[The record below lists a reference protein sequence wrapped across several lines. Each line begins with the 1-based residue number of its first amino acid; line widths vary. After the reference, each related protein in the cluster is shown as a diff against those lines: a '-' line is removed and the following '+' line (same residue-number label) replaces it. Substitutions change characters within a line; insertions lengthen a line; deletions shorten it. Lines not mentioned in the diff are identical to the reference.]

1 MTPLDIGGRLRK
13 LRKEKHMSLSVLAE
27 KSGVSTGLI
36 SQIERGLV
44 APSVVS
50 LYHIAQAL
58 ETDISFFFTTTTPH
72 YAVHRKG
79 SHRIIITNSG
89 LNQHKM
95 LNPDWADRGLDL
107 VHLYLKGGQAYD
119 RECISHQGE
128 ECCYVLSGVLTVLID
143 EEEIALHPGDSL
155 YFSSTHPHLYL
166 NCGEEDCESI
176 WAITPKFF

>member
-1 MTPLDIGGRLRK
+1 M
-13 LRKEKHMSLSVLAE
+13 
-27 KSGVSTGLI
+27 
-36 SQIERGLV
+36 
-44 APSVVS
+44 
-50 LYHIAQAL
+50 
-58 ETDISFFFTTTTPH
+58 
-72 YAVHRKG
+72 
-79 SHRIIITNSG
+79 
-89 LNQHKM
+89 
-95 LNPDWADRGLDL
+95 
-107 VHLYLKGGQAYD
+107 HLYLKGGQAYD

>member
-58 ETDISFFFTTTTPH
+58 ETDISFFYHH
-72 YAVHRKG
+72 YAPLCCAEKG
-79 SHRIIITNSG
+79 EPPDHY
-89 LNQHKM
+89 HKQ
-95 LNPDWADRGLDL
+95 R
-107 VHLYLKGGQAYD
+107 LKPA
-119 RECISHQGE
+119 
-128 ECCYVLSGVLTVLID
+128 
-143 EEEIALHPGDSL
+143 
-155 YFSSTHPHLYL
+155 
-166 NCGEEDCESI
+166 
-176 WAITPKFF
+176 